1 MMIEVDL
8 ITGFL
13 GSGKTTFLK
22 QYAKYYMDQG
32 IRIGIL
38 ENDHGAVNVDM
49 LLLQG
54 LRGENCELEMVAGG
68 CDADCHKRRF
78 KTKLIS
84 MAMSGYKR
92 VIVEPS
98 GIFDVDEFF
107 DTLREEPLENWYT
120 IGNVITVVDATSCQ
134 NEFESKQAQY
144 YFESQLVN
152 AGAIVMSHTENLSA
166 EEIDEISN
174 QIRQD
179 DNQKI
184 LAKDIRG
191 LEQEDLELLSQVGF
205 RRGDFVKRIL
215 DFEPYE
221 TEYIMEVPTTKKE
234 LKQQLDE
241 WFQSEE
247 ENVLRVKGF
256 FKEEGKWWQVNAIP
270 GNYQFEEIPV
280 GQEVIIVI
288 RGRS

>member
-1 MMIEVDL
+1 
-8 ITGFL
+8 
-13 GSGKTTFLK
+13 
-22 QYAKYYMDQG
+22 
-32 IRIGIL
+32 
-38 ENDHGAVNVDM
+38 
-49 LLLQG
+49 
-54 LRGENCELEMVAGG
+54 
-68 CDADCHKRRF
+68 
-78 KTKLIS
+78 
-84 MAMSGYKR
+84 
-92 VIVEPS
+92 
-98 GIFDVDEFF
+98 
-107 DTLREEPLENWYT
+107 
-120 IGNVITVVDATSCQ
+120 
-134 NEFESKQAQY
+134 
-144 YFESQLVN
+144 
-152 AGAIVMSHTENLSA
+152 MSHTENLSA

-174 QIRQD
+174 QVRQD

-205 RRGDFVKRIL
+205 RRGDFVKRIS

-221 TEYIMEVPTTKKE
+221 TEYIMEVPTTKNE